1 MSDPDRNPHL
11 PPEHW
16 HVGNGGT
23 DWLPQLSPHYKRE
36 RVMTPPNYRRWR
48 RILVW
53 SSIVIIFM
61 VSYIWLEEL
70 IGVAAP
76 VDQTI
81 RDHITVMFRD

>member
-1 MSDPDRNPHL
+1 
-11 PPEHW
+11 
-16 HVGNGGT
+16 
-23 DWLPQLSPHYKRE
+23 
-36 RVMTPPNYRRWR
+36 MTPPNYRRWR

-70 IGVAAP
+70 IGVTAP

-81 RDHITVMFRD
+81 RAGIDVMLQD

>member
-1 MSDPDRNPHL
+1 
-11 PPEHW
+11 
-16 HVGNGGT
+16 
-23 DWLPQLSPHYKRE
+23 
-36 RVMTPPNYRRWR
+36 MTPPNYRRWR

-81 RDHITVMFRD
+81 RDHIDVMLGD